1 MQGLVARTKRLRI
14 LIREDGLIVGASAD
28 DAWASEI
35 FGVEPSKLVRQS
47 IAQYLDVFH
56 EYSKG
61 GSGRL
66 TPAVGTGDALLVST
80 VMPHVCELHEQVR
93 SAQAVEL
100 KRVCR
105 IETSLSP

>member
-14 LIREDGLIVGASAD
+14 FLREDGLIVGASAD

-56 EYSKG
+56 DFSKG
-61 GSGRL
+61 GCGRL
-66 TPAVGTGDALLVST
+66 TPDAGTGDAPLAST
-80 VMPHVCELHEQVR
+80 VMSVNILPKANRPGLLLLVMLAAVLH
-93 SAQAVEL
+93 
-100 KRVCR
+100 
-105 IETSLSP
+105 SL